1 MATRKW
7 SLRAVIVIA
16 IGSLPVAASAQ
27 PGETRP
33 AGTTLLGDTGLWF
46 VPTAEILGH
55 GQVAGGAHQATFNHE
70 QGFTAV
76 QTTTATF
83 ALGLRD
89 RVEVFGAFPAL
100 TRIDR
105 DLRPAFL
112 PARPGVGGLVADY
125 PLVSRPFS
133 GHSVGDLVVGAKLSL
148 LSERT
153 RAPAA
158 LALRGWAKLPTGDAL
173 AGTSSGMTD
182 GAVGIVLS
190 KDVDRV
196 EVAAHGDYVMRADPA
211 GLDLPDAVR
220 WGVGAGVPIRGRLR
234 LFGELLGNAPTSD
247 SIRLTERL
255 VGFDG
260 SRSAL
265 VSPLRP
271 QHDVVVGAQWQGASG
286 VSLGAGVSWAVNH
299 ADRLVAGQSATGKDR
314 MGMLVR
320 VSYHPGVKSYL
331 PPPPPSP
338 APVPEPPPPPPP
350 APAPGPAPAPIAPE
364 LDPPGPPVAPPAPRE
379 YVFEDVHFDF
389 DRHHLRPAA
398 AQVLDEVIAAM
409 ADEPTLR
416 IEIEGHTCNIGTNE
430 YNLALG
436 DRRSSAVEQYLVSRG
451 VEPGRLR
458 TVSYGE
464 ERAEYDNL
472 REATRRLNRRA
483 VMVVRLGQ

>member
-7 SLRAVIVIA
+7 FGRAA
-16 IGSLPVAASAQ
+16 LALTIGSLAVTASAQ

-55 GQVAGGAHQATFNHE
+55 GQVAGGAHQATFNRE

-76 QTTTATF
+76 QTTTGTF

-89 RVEVFGAFPAL
+89 RVEIFVAFPAL

-112 PARPGVGGLVADY
+112 PARPSVGGLVADY
-125 PLVSRPFS
+125 PLVTRPFS

-190 KDVDRV
+190 KSVDRV
-196 EVAAHGDYVMRADPA
+196 EVAAHGDYVMHADPT
-211 GLDLPDAVR
+211 GLDLPDALR
-220 WGVGAGVPIRGRLR
+220 WGVGAGVPVRGRFR
-234 LFGELLGNAPTSD
+234 LFGELLGSAPTSD
-247 SIRLTERL
+247 AIRLTERL

-260 SRSAL
+260 TRSAL

-286 VSLGAGVSWAVNH
+286 VSLGAGMSWAVDH
-299 ADRLVAGQSATGKDR
+299 ADRLVAGQSSTGKDR

-320 VSYHPGVKSYL
+320 VSYHPGVKSYV
-331 PPPPPSP
+331 PPPPPLP

-350 APAPGPAPAPIAPE
+350 PPAPALAPIAPE
-364 LDPPGPPVAPPAPRE
+364 PDPPNAPVAPPARRE

-398 AQVLDEVIAAM
+398 AQVLDDAVTAM

-436 DRRSSAVEQYLVSRG
+436 DRRSSAVEQYLVARG
-451 VEPGRLR
+451 VEPDRLR

-464 ERAEYDNL
+464 ERAEYDNS

-483 VMVVRLGQ
+483 VLVVRLGQ